1 MDKAKFWERQY
12 NKHIQKII
20 GVCYRYVN
28 DRLTAEDLAH
38 DAFLKAIEKA
48 DTYQAFGRFESWLTR
63 IAVNQS
69 IDYLRKRTDSVPINE
84 EAVSDAMCEN
94 EDDSW
99 LAGAEFTQSEL
110 VEIIGKLPERQR
122 TVFELYA
129 IDSRPHTEI
138 AQMLGIT
145 PNNSKALLF
154 RARQS
159 LKKLLHAK
167 VHEKEKRKKGILMIL
182 MIFTLTS
189 ARPAGI
195 DKLFRKGLGSLRM
208 PPSAPLPASTI
219 RQAAATS
226 PSGAGV
232 TLAAHKTAIALAAAA
247 GLAGGAC
254 AWQIART
261 QPSQTSPALP
271 DTAAATCPDTAQTCT
286 KETESA
292 TANGVRRSTKNK
304 PITVTQEVEVRET
317 VIVRDTDI
325 VKDTIYLFGKP

>member
-12 NKHIQKII
+12 NKHIQKMI

-28 DRLTAEDLAH
+28 DLPLAEDLAH
-38 DAFLKAIEKA
+38 EAFLKAIEKA
-48 DTYQAFGRFESWLTR
+48 DTYQAFGRFDSWLTR
-63 IAVNQS
+63 IAVNQC
-69 IDYLRKRTDSVPINE
+69 IDYLRKRTDTVPINE
-84 EAVSDAMCEN
+84 EAVGDATCEN
-94 EDDSW
+94 EDESL

-129 IDSRPHTEI
+129 IDRRSHTEI
-138 AQMLGIT
+138 AQMIGIT

-154 RARQS
+154 RARNN
-159 LKKLLHAK
+159 LKKHLSEK
-167 VHEKEKRKKGILMIL
+167 TKEKNNKGILMIL
-182 MIFTLTS
+182 MIFTLKTGR
-189 ARPAGI
+189 ADGV
-195 DKLFRKGLGSLRM
+195 DHLFRKGLCGLRM
-208 PPSAPLPASTI
+208 PSTAPLPASTI

-261 QPSQTSPALP
+261 QPSQSSPTPPAP
-271 DTAAATCPDTAQTCT
+271 ATATCPDTARTCT
-286 KETESA
+286 KETEPA
-292 TANGVRRSTKNK
+292 TANSVRRSTKTK